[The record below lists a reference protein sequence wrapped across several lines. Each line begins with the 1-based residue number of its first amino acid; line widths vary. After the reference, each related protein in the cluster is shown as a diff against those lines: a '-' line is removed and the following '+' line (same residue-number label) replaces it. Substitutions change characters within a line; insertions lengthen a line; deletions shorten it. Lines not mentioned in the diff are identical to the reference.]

1 MSNSASPKV
10 EWDYT
15 SLAAHYD
22 KRADYAHEAIA
33 ELLLTANPDRE
44 QRVADIGAG
53 TGKLTKE
60 LLSQGY
66 AVHAVEPND
75 AMREFGKSNTA
86 GKNVV
91 WSVGTGEATGLE
103 SDSYDLV
110 TFGSS
115 FNVTDRAKTL
125 VEVQRILH
133 PRGWFACMWN
143 HRDLEDEFQAAVEEV
158 IKAEIPEY
166 RYGTRREDQTQVI
179 RDSGIFE
186 EPIAIE
192 GQSINRISIDDYMDA
207 WRSHA
212 TLQRQ
217 AEEDFDR
224 VIGKIEHVLRDQ
236 DEIAVPYTVR
246 IWCARLI

>member
-1 MSNSASPKV
+1 MSDSAAPKV

-22 KRADYAHEAIA
+22 KRADYASKAIA
-33 ELLLTANPDRE
+33 ELLRTAEPDRE
-44 QRVADIGAG
+44 QPIADIGAG

-66 AVHAVEPND
+66 SVHAVEPND
-75 AMREFGKSNTA
+75 AMREFGKSNTT

-91 WSVGTGEATGLE
+91 WSVGTGESTGLE

-115 FNVTDRAKTL
+115 FNVTDRARTL

-143 HRDLEDEFQAAVEEV
+143 HRDLDDELQAAVEDV

-166 RYGTRREDQTQVI
+166 RYGTRREDQTQII
-179 RDSGIFE
+179 RDSGLFE
-186 EPIAIE
+186 EPIAIT
-192 GQSINRISIDDYMDA
+192 GQSINRIGVEDYIDA

-217 AEEDFDR
+217 AKADFDR
-224 VIGKIEHVLRDQ
+224 VIGKIEDLLRDHPQ
-236 DEIAVPYTVR
+236 IAVPYTVR